1 MEEMV
6 YVFYWVINSSA
17 SGLQKLVW
25 VVETKLYLFQFH
37 LELHLIAHLQ
47 QMVLVHMKTLD
58 LQKENMKNHVFL
70 YGIDMEGVLD
80 VLL

>member
-1 MEEMV
+1 MV

-17 SGLQKLVW
+17 SGLQKLVL

-58 LQKENMKNHVFL
+58 LQKENMKKSRVL
-70 YGIDMEGVLD
+70 IWYRYGGSARCIAIGI
-80 VLL
+80 